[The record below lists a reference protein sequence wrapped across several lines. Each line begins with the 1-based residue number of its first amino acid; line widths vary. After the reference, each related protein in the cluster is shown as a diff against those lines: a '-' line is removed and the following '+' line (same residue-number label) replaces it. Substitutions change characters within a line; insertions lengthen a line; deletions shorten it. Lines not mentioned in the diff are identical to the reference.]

1 MQPFSSCQS
10 PMKEGRER
18 RGRKQKKGRLEAW
31 EKSRPWV
38 TSVTKGLNNRMAQR
52 TWTIVVAF
60 PRQGRIVKHF
70 FFFICATLDLSVSHE
85 KLCLGETCS
94 HATLPSSPAHHSVSA
109 APHSW
114 SRWQIRQRITLT
126 FTLLSQHLTVY
137 SDLTWLNRHSWL
149 WCFLQLH

>member
-38 TSVTKGLNNRMAQR
+38 TSATKGLNNRMAQS

-60 PRQGRIVKHF
+60 PRQGRTVEHF
-70 FFFICATLDLSVSHE
+70 FFLFARLSICPFLTRNFASE
-85 KLCLGETCS
+85 K
-94 HATLPSSPAHHSVSA
+94 PAHTLRFHRALLITPLALLRTAGVGDKSDSES
-109 APHSW
+109 P
-114 SRWQIRQRITLT
+114 SRSLCS
-126 FTLLSQHLTVY
+126 LSTSCH